1 LEKAG
6 LRSTGTADLEPVVVQ
21 MVEKIGKR
29 VSGSTAQRRATWNT
43 KSHTAKTEAIFAS
56 GPATV
61 DELVEKLQ
69 SNADQVPYEIESVVY
84 NSTANLTLLPVAAA
98 NIYVS
103 EETKTISNNIFTIC
117 LKRREMP
124 YPSELF
130 VVLVDKSGRPVSD
143 MKMAKIAQEQC
154 ETIGVQLQLNT
165 GTPNGEYF
173 LLTASQAN
181 IEDNILS
188 ADKCVVDVAFAVD
201 MDFGF

>member
-1 LEKAG
+1 
-6 LRSTGTADLEPVVVQ
+6 
-21 MVEKIGKR
+21 
-29 VSGSTAQRRATWNT
+29 
-43 KSHTAKTEAIFAS
+43 
-56 GPATV
+56 
-61 DELVEKLQ
+61 
-69 SNADQVPYEIESVVY
+69 
-84 NSTANLTLLPVAAA
+84 
-98 NIYVS
+98 
-103 EETKTISNNIFTIC
+103 
-117 LKRREMP
+117 MP